1 MKKIGIVGFGKLGR
15 FLADKVI
22 EREKSHGDLALSFV
36 WNRRAE
42 AWKDHPSADVG
53 LEELENFAQYKA
65 DIIVEV
71 AHPAISA
78 QWGTQFLQHA
88 DYLVGSPTGLADP
101 ALRASLLS
109 AVAPET
115 GRQLIVPRGALPGL
129 DEILML
135 KEDGRVAEAAI
146 TMRKHPRSL
155 KYSGPIAEQATH
167 EDGTALY
174 YQGPLGPLCGY
185 APNNVNTMAVLA
197 MAAGLPFDAVEAT
210 LVADPSLEHHITEVT
225 LLGPNDGGPR
235 FELYLRRSSPAGA
248 GAVTSS
254 ATFDSFWKTLRG
266 ALEPGE
272 GVKLC

>member
-15 FLADKVI
+15 FLAEKVL
-22 EREKSHGDLALSFV
+22 ERAESHRDVELCFV
-36 WNRRAE
+36 WNRRPE
-42 AWKDHPSADVG
+42 AWRDHPAASVG
-53 LEELENFAQYKA
+53 LESLEDFEERAA

-71 AHPAISA
+71 AHPDISSE
-78 QWGTQFLQHA
+78 WGTRFLKHA
-88 DYLVGSPTGLADP
+88 DYLVGSPTGLAD
-101 ALRASLLS
+101 ASLRTSLLES
-109 AVAPET
+109 VAAGS

-135 KEDGRVAEAAI
+135 KADGRVAEAAI
-146 TMRKHPRSL
+146 TMRKHPASL
-155 KYSGPIAEQATH
+155 KYAGPMAEEAGD
-167 EDGTALY
+167 DGESLY
-174 YQGPLGPLCGY
+174 YRGPLAPLCGY

-197 MAAGLPFDAVEAT
+197 MAAGLSFDDVEAT

-225 LLGPNDGGPR
+225 LRGPDTGGPR

-254 ATFDSFWKTLRG
+254 ATFDSFWKTLVD